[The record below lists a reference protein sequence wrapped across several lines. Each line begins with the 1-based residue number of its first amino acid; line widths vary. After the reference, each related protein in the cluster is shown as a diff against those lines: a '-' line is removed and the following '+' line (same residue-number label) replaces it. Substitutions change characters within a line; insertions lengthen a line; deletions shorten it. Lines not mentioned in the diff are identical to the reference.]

1 VIYVSPDT
9 NKLSGYGGALP
20 CPTGTTNVGTFGT
33 VGSPTTLAVCDR
45 CAQGYYGSVAV
56 TLGPPVV
63 VDNRCKSCDALSP
76 GTTSTEQTDKRLTT
90 LENACQYCR
99 GADASGPGYAMSAQ
113 AFIDDTID
121 RPSPYPAQCELC
133 TGGAT
138 APLVVATNTASPP
151 QILPGNRYSTAQC
164 SPCVAC
170 NNGCAVC
177 SNTCVS
183 EECFGVNAIC
193 IECEDG

>member
-1 VIYVSPDT
+1 MSPDT

-20 CPTGTTNVGTFGT
+20 CPTGTTNVAPFGT

-45 CAQGYYGSVAV
+45 CAQGYYGNV
-56 TLGPPVV
+56 TVTVGPTGLPVV
-63 VDNRCKSCDALSP
+63 VDNRCKSCDVLSP
-76 GTTSTEQTDKRLTT
+76 GTTSTEQTAKGLTT
-90 LENACQYCR
+90 SENACQYCR
-99 GADASGPGYAMSAQ
+99 GADDSGPGYAMTAQ
-113 AFIDDTID
+113 ALFVT
-121 RPSPYPAQCELC
+121 PSTFYPAQCELC

-138 APLVVATNTASPP
+138 APLAVATNPSK
-151 QILPGNRYSTAQC
+151 QLLPGNRYSTAQC

-183 EECFGVNAIC
+183 EECFGVDAIC

>member
-1 VIYVSPDT
+1 MIYVSPDT

-20 CPTGTTNVGTFGT
+20 CPTGITNVAFGT
-33 VGSPTTLAVCDR
+33 VGRPTNINVCNR
-45 CAQGYYGSVAV
+45 CAQGYYGKV
-56 TLGPPVV
+56 TFSGTPFVPSGG
-63 VDNRCKSCDALSP
+63 CSSCDVLSP
-76 GTTSTEQTDKRLTT
+76 GTTSTEQTDKEVNANGPT

-99 GADASGPGYAMSAQ
+99 GADASGPGYAMTAQ
-113 AFIDDTID
+113 AFIDGNI
-121 RPSPYPAQCELC
+121 PYPAQCELC